1 MTRCW
6 LPGSTE
12 YDLLCQVDERE
23 KRELQ
28 NQQEQYQ
35 QLQRDLAD
43 AISRLASLDDIRIL
57 LASGAKA
64 NNVVTQG
71 LRPLHYAAYTNFIP
85 AVRVSSGVCF
95 VVLHEESIDNRLH
108 N

>member
-6 LPGSTE
+6 PPGSDE
-12 YDLLCQVDERE
+12 YDLLCQVDERD
-23 KRELQ
+23 KQELQ

-71 LRPLHYAAYTNFIP
+71 LRPLHYAAYTNFVP
-85 AVRVSSGVCF
+85 AVRVS
-95 VVLHEESIDNRLH
+95 I
-108 N
+108 